1 MSSIYLIN
9 PRPDF
14 MVYMGSEVSHEF
26 GSHPLTFIAD
36 ITITTVAAMIPK
48 DFDIKLCDENI
59 EDIDFNHEA
68 DFVGITGKFSQL
80 ERMKEIATEFH
91 NRNKTVLIGGPL
103 ASLDPNK
110 VRDYCD
116 ILVVGEIENIANKLF
131 SDLKNHTWKSEYMGN
146 KTNPIMTPIPRWE
159 LYSNQ
164 YAFAGIVQTS
174 RGCPFNC
181 EFCDVIQYA
190 GRVQRHK
197 PVQNV
202 IDELNVLYKHDYRFV
217 FLSDDNF
224 TANRKLAKEL
234 LVAIRDWNKKL
245 SPDRMFFMTQLS
257 IDVAKDE
264 ELVQLCADAGMSKV
278 FIGIES
284 PSADALKEMNKV
296 SNFNVD
302 ISKAVHTFLN
312 HGISVAGGLILG
324 FDTDTSE
331 TFDKMYDF
339 AMSLPIPIWAGF
351 SLMAPISTVLYKRLQ
366 KEKRINTN
374 KQLTHVPWET
384 NIIPKQMTNEELT
397 LGTKKLIER
406 LYSPEAF
413 TKRVLNF
420 INSINVN
427 ENLMYLKESK
437 KFGRA
442 LFSIIRYWSRLGE
455 KERKAFITIV
465 EAIHKTNKP
474 VEISQYFYQM
484 LGIYLQTRYLL
495 NNN

>member
-1 MSSIYLIN
+1 
-9 PRPDF
+9 
-14 MVYMGSEVSHEF
+14 
-26 GSHPLTFIAD
+26 
-36 ITITTVAAMIPK
+36 
-48 DFDIKLCDENI
+48 
-59 EDIDFNHEA
+59 
-68 DFVGITGKFSQL
+68 
-80 ERMKEIATEFH
+80 
-91 NRNKTVLIGGPL
+91 
-103 ASLDPNK
+103 
-110 VRDYCD
+110 
-116 ILVVGEIENIANKLF
+116 
-131 SDLKNHTWKSEYMGN
+131 
-146 KTNPIMTPIPRWE
+146 
-159 LYSNQ
+159 
-164 YAFAGIVQTS
+164 
-174 RGCPFNC
+174 
-181 EFCDVIQYA
+181 
-190 GRVQRHK
+190 
-197 PVQNV
+197 
-202 IDELNVLYKHDYRFV
+202 
-217 FLSDDNF
+217 
-224 TANRKLAKEL
+224 
-234 LVAIRDWNKKL
+234 
-245 SPDRMFFMTQLS
+245 
-257 IDVAKDE
+257 
-264 ELVQLCADAGMSKV
+264 
-278 FIGIES
+278 
-284 PSADALKEMNKV
+284 MNKV